1 MTLIQFLI
9 ASLILLACILAC
21 VISYQMGY
29 ADARF
34 TAFDEATKK
43 EEERIDD
50 MYKEWIMEQFRDR
63 LKNFE
68 GESDYEWQFDDGY
81 LPQDPPEQWERSEE
95 DE

>member
-1 MTLIQFLI
+1 MTLTQFII

-34 TAFDEATKK
+34 AAFDDSTKK
-43 EEERIDD
+43 EEDRIDD
-50 MYKEWIMEQFRDR
+50 MYQEWLIEQFRDR
-63 LKNFE
+63 LSLFE
-68 GESDYEWQFDDGY
+68 DEDDGY
-81 LPQDPPEQWERSEE
+81 LPLPDQEDWEGSEE

>member
-1 MTLIQFLI
+1 MTLTQFLI

-29 ADARF
+29 ADGRF

-43 EEERIDD
+43 EEDRIDN
-50 MYKEWIMEQFRDR
+50 MYQEWLMEQFRDR
-63 LKNFE
+63 LSLSE
-68 GESDYEWQFDDGY
+68 DEDDGY
-81 LPQDPPEQWERSEE
+81 LPFPDQEHWEGSEE

>member
-1 MTLIQFLI
+1 MTLTQFLI

-43 EEERIDD
+43 EEDRIND
-50 MYKEWIMEQFRDR
+50 MYQEWLMEQFRDR
-63 LKNFE
+63 LSLSE
-68 GESDYEWQFDDGY
+68 DEDDGY
-81 LPQDPPEQWERSEE
+81 LPFPDQEHWEGSEE